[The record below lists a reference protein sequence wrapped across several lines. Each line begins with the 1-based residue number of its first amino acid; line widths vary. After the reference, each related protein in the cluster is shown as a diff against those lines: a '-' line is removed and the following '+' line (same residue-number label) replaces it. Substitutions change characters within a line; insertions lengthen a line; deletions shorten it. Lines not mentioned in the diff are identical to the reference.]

1 MILRSVREQI
11 VLKTIK
17 LFTPNMGSNFEKLYR
32 EGITDTQLPRPMIKF
47 LAGLGW
53 INLVGAEVGVAA
65 GENSKNILDMLKI
78 KTLYA
83 VDPYFDINNNRNI
96 AYTLLENKPV
106 KWFIETS
113 VEAAKK
119 ISEPLDFVYIDAAHD
134 YFNVKAD
141 VAAWYPLVKVGG
153 VIGGHD
159 FSLSSHDGL
168 IDAVIEFAKS
178 KKLRVNVVCP
188 DWYIIKRSSD

>member
-32 EGITDTQLPRPMIKF
+32 EGIADTQMPRPMIKF

-53 INLVGAEVGVAA
+53 ANLVGAEVGVAA
-65 GENSKNILDMLKI
+65 GENSANMLDMLKI

-83 VDPYFDINNNRNI
+83 VDPYFDINNNKNI
-96 AYTLLENKPV
+96 AFKLLENKPV
-106 KWFIETS
+106 KWLIETS
-113 VEAAKK
+113 VEASKK

-134 YFNVKAD
+134 YDNVKAD
-141 VAAWYPLVKVGG
+141 VAAWYPLVRSGG

-159 FSLSSHDGL
+159 FALSSHDGL

-178 KKLRVNVVCP
+178 KKLHVNMVCP
-188 DWYIIKRSSD
+188 DWWIIKVNPK